1 MGRGKGM
8 LPSIKFLCIGLFL
21 FISNLSCGGDH
32 ITQNNLQLGKVSGS
46 IIEFQ
51 ASSLSQIESITLG
64 TIDEEIYEFR
74 VEKNLGKFTP
84 SHLRQHMIHGEL
96 VEVHYRQYGDE
107 KWLDSIDD
115 VRAR

>member
-1 MGRGKGM
+1 M
-8 LPSIKFLCIGLFL
+8 

-32 ITQNNLQLGKVSGS
+32 LTQNNLQLGKVSGS

-96 VEVHYRQYGDE
+96 VEVHYREYGDE

-115 VRAR
+115 VRA